1 MISLTEITTYQNEIP
16 KIFENT
22 EFGKMRVITTEG
34 DPWFVAKDVCGI
46 LELNNVSQA
55 LSRLDY
61 DEKNTII
68 LNDGIGNPTK
78 LAVNESGLYS
88 LIMSSRKPEAKR
100 FKKWVTAEVLPAIR
114 KTGRYQTKAQLSP
127 AEFLLQQAELMVE
140 MDKRQKAVEEKIQSL
155 QVAFDER
162 DNIVIENDR
171 QRLVQCVK
179 EYATVNGLQYGKAWT
194 DFVKFYNNA
203 YNTNL
208 NALKTHLMKKMD
220 MKKMT
225 IPEYLEI
232 TDHLDDALRVAEKML
247 NQLDY

>member
-232 TDHLDDALRVAEKML
+232 TDYLDDALRVAEKML

>member
-1 MISLTEITTYQNEIP
+1 MEEITTYQNEIP

-232 TDHLDDALRVAEKML
+232 TDYLDDALRVAEKML

>member
-1 MISLTEITTYQNEIP
+1 MKEITTYQNEIP

-22 EFGKMRVITTEG
+22 EFGKMRVITMEG
-34 DPWFVAKDVCGI
+34 DPWFIAKDVCEI
-46 LELNNVSQA
+46 LSIKNSHDAVN
-55 LSRLDY
+55 RLDE
-61 DEKNTII
+61 DEIATSVIPTQFGDKEMNII
-68 LNDGIGNPTK
+68 
-78 LAVNESGLYS
+78 NESGLYS

-100 FKKWVTAEVLPAIR
+100 FKKWVTSEVLPAIR
-114 KTGRYQTKAQLSP
+114 KSGMYQTKAQLSP
-127 AEFLLQQAELMVE
+127 AEFLLQQAELIFE
-140 MDKRQKAVEEKIQSL
+140 IDKHQRMMEEKIQSL

-179 EYATVNGLQYGKAWT
+179 EYAAVNGFQYGKAWT
-194 DFVKFYNNA
+194 EFVKYYNNA

-208 NALKTHLMKKMD
+208 NALKTHLMKKLD
-220 MKKMT
+220 LKTMT

>member
-1 MISLTEITTYQNEIP
+1 
-16 KIFENT
+16 
-22 EFGKMRVITTEG
+22 
-34 DPWFVAKDVCGI
+34 
-46 LELNNVSQA
+46 

-232 TDHLDDALRVAEKML
+232 TDYLDDALRVAEKML

>member
-1 MISLTEITTYQNEIP
+1 
-16 KIFENT
+16 
-22 EFGKMRVITTEG
+22 
-34 DPWFVAKDVCGI
+34 
-46 LELNNVSQA
+46 
-55 LSRLDY
+55 
-61 DEKNTII
+61 
-68 LNDGIGNPTK
+68 
-78 LAVNESGLYS
+78 
-88 LIMSSRKPEAKR
+88 MSSRKPEAKR

-232 TDHLDDALRVAEKML
+232 TDYLDDALRVAEKML

>member
-1 MISLTEITTYQNEIP
+1 
-16 KIFENT
+16 
-22 EFGKMRVITTEG
+22 MRVITTEG

-232 TDHLDDALRVAEKML
+232 TDYLDDALRVAEKML